1 MATLGEASYGDRRT
15 QTAFRSY
22 QDPKEASIIDP
33 WRSFDR
39 RELLRRSAL
48 LIPALHSGLSGTAAW
63 AGNTSPGKSARARHP
78 VELLELELRCHR
90 IEEQQVFYRD
100 TLGLDTRREGSAL
113 VVQAGSSRLRFVSA
127 ESGSEPMY
135 HFAFMIPENKLDRAI
150 DWMRGRAPL
159 RPRPGGGVVFH
170 FRRWNAHSIYFFD
183 PAGNIAE
190 FIAHHEL
197 PTAANGDFSSR
208 DILFA
213 CEIGLVAPDLDV
225 VLADLYQRLGLAPF
239 FAASKNFAPV
249 GDRHG
254 LFICVKEQRIWLAT
268 DLEAATY
275 PVDVTLRGT
284 GDDLVEL
291 ADLPFR
297 IRTVA

>member
-1 MATLGEASYGDRRT
+1 MT
-15 QTAFRSY
+15 
-22 QDPKEASIIDP
+22 DP
-33 WRSFDR
+33 WRFFDR
-39 RELLRRSAL
+39 REFLRRSAL
-48 LIPALHSGLSGTAAW
+48 MIPALHGGLLGATAW
-63 AGNTSPGKSARARHP
+63 AEGEPMAEPEASAGAHRP
-78 VELLELELRCHR
+78 VEFQELVLRCHR
-90 IEEQQVFYRD
+90 IEEQRMFYRD
-100 TLGLDTRREGSAL
+100 TLGLDTRLEGSAL
-113 VVQAGSSRLRFVSA
+113 VVQTGSSRLRFVPA

-159 RPRPGGGVVFH
+159 RKRRDGGVVFH

-197 PTAANGDFSSR
+197 PTAAEGDFSPR

-225 VLADLYQRLGLAPF
+225 LLADLDQRLGLTPY
-239 FAASKNFAPV
+239 FAASGNFAPV

-254 LFICVKEQRIWLAT
+254 LFICVKEHRIWLAT
-268 DLEAATY
+268 ELAAATY
-275 PVDVTLRGT
+275 PVDVTMRGK
-284 GDDLVEL
+284 GEEIVGL

-297 IRTVA
+297 IKTAA

>member
-1 MATLGEASYGDRRT
+1 MT
-15 QTAFRSY
+15 
-22 QDPKEASIIDP
+22 DP
-33 WRSFDR
+33 WRFFDR
-39 RELLRRSAL
+39 REFLRRSAVM
-48 LIPALHSGLSGTAAW
+48 IPAFHGGLLGAAAW
-63 AGNTSPGKSARARHP
+63 ADSEPTAAPGASVRARHP
-78 VELLELELRCHR
+78 VEFQELELRCHR

-100 TLGLDTRREGSAL
+100 TLGLDTRLDGSAL
-113 VVQAGSSRLRFVSA
+113 EVQAGSSRLRFVPA

-135 HFAFMIPENKLDRAI
+135 HFAFMISENKLDRAI

-159 RPRPGGGVVFH
+159 RTRQDGSVVFH

-197 PTAANGDFSSR
+197 PTAAEGDFSTR

-213 CEIGLVAPDLDV
+213 SEIGLVAPDLEV
-225 VLADLYQRLGLAPF
+225 LLADLDRRLGLTPY
-239 FAASKNFAPV
+239 FAASDNFAPV

-254 LFICVKEQRIWLAT
+254 LFICVKEHRTWLAT
-268 DLEAATY
+268 DLKAATY
-275 PVDVTLRGT
+275 PVDVTIRGT
-284 GDDLVEL
+284 SEEIVRL

-297 IRTVA
+297 VRTVA

>member
-1 MATLGEASYGDRRT
+1 MT
-15 QTAFRSY
+15 
-22 QDPKEASIIDP
+22 DP
-33 WRSFDR
+33 WRYFDR
-39 RELLRRSAL
+39 RELLKRSAL
-48 LIPALHSGLSGTAAW
+48 LIPALHGSLSGAAAW
-63 AGNTSPGKSARARHP
+63 AGSESIADASRAQRP
-78 VELLELELRCHR
+78 VEFLELTLRCHR
-90 IEEQQVFYRD
+90 IEEQEVFYRD
-100 TLGLDTRREGSAL
+100 VLGLDTLREGSAL
-113 VVQAGSSRLRFVSA
+113 VVQAGSSRLRFVPA

-159 RPRPGGGVVFH
+159 QTRQDGNVVFH

-183 PAGNIAE
+183 PAGNLAE

-197 PTAANGDFSSR
+197 PTTAEGDFSPR

-213 CEIGLVAPDLDV
+213 CEIGLVAPELDV
-225 VLADLYQRLGLAPF
+225 LLADIDQRLGLTPF
-239 FAASKNFAPV
+239 FAASDNFAPV

-254 LFICVKEQRIWLAT
+254 LFICVKQHRIWLAT
-268 DLEAATY
+268 DLAALTY

-284 GDDLVEL
+284 GEKLVEL

-297 IRTVA
+297 IQTVA